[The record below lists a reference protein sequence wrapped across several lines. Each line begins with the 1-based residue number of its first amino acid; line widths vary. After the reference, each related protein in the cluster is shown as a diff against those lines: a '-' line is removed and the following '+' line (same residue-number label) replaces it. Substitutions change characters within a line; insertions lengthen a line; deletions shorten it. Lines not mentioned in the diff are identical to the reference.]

1 MPSSASENA
10 FTSEGGARP
19 LGHLWTSHFLP
30 QRSGLL
36 PSNGC
41 ERPCRPRPL
50 QEATCQIQT
59 ACAVAFSRDVA
70 AASRMTPDT
79 VLYATTQADFAA
91 GVQASFNPCSSVQ
104 SKAAPTVS

>member
-1 MPSSASENA
+1 MRSKQASHKANTNGPVRVKSVV
-10 FTSEGGARP
+10 FTVRRRLPVYPGER
-19 LGHLWTSHFLP
+19 TSP
-30 QRSGLL
+30 GPVGMSQTG
-36 PSNGC
+36 
-41 ERPCRPRPL
+41 

-59 ACAVAFSRDVA
+59 ACAVAFSRDAA

-91 GVQASFNPCSSVQ
+91 GVQASFNPCSSVH